1 MVTEKWTEEENF
13 NISEPL
19 SLRNAAAGSART
31 QISATFCGANK
42 MTNRF
47 FHFKRINLSEVIRIR
62 DYPCTK
68 QNQKTHS
75 KRELNGDIKN
85 EAKFS
90 PVVKSCDTL

>member
-1 MVTEKWTEEENF
+1 MVTEKWVEEENF

-42 MTNRF
+42 MTNSF
-47 FHFKRINLSEVIRIR
+47 FHLKRISLSEVTRIC

-68 QNQKTHS
+68 QNQKIHS
-75 KRELNGDIKN
+75 KRDLNGDIKN

-90 PVVKSCDTL
+90 PGVKSSDKL

>member
-31 QISATFCGANK
+31 QISATFCGATK

-47 FHFKRINLSEVIRIR
+47 FSL
-62 DYPCTK
+62 
-68 QNQKTHS
+68 
-75 KRELNGDIKN
+75 
-85 EAKFS
+85 
-90 PVVKSCDTL
+90 